1 MSWNESEKSLKL
13 NHYPLS
19 PLESYRMIFL
29 DMEEGITPEERF
41 QKDLEEIRIFI
52 YGD

>member
-1 MSWNESEKSLKL
+1 MSWTELEKSLKL
-13 NHYPLS
+13 KVYPVS

-41 QKDLEEIRIFI
+41 KKDLEEIRIFI